1 MKKSCV
7 VFGAGGF
14 IGSHVLDALKKRK
27 FNVVASDLKKSKW
40 ISSDIKFIKAD
51 ITKFENLKKIKLK
64 VDYILIFSA
73 ISDIGESNKNP
84 RKTINTNVNG
94 LLNILNLAKK
104 LKVKKIIF
112 ASSVYVNSSK
122 GGFYKSSKIAGESL
136 IKEFK
141 NQYNIDFTIIRY
153 GSVYG
158 PRSDINNGIYKIL
171 NKIVNK
177 KKIEYSGSPE
187 TVREYIH
194 VIDAAEAT
202 CDLIDKKF
210 NNQVITLTGRES
222 IKVSELLLIL
232 KDIMSIKGKIK
243 FINKKLPAHYIRTPY
258 SFKDDLSKK
267 YSPQLHIDLAQGLV
281 QTIKFIK
288 DQKKI

>member
-177 KKIEYSGSPE
+177 KK
-187 TVREYIH
+187 
-194 VIDAAEAT
+194 
-202 CDLIDKKF
+202 
-210 NNQVITLTGRES
+210 
-222 IKVSELLLIL
+222 
-232 KDIMSIKGKIK
+232 
-243 FINKKLPAHYIRTPY
+243 
-258 SFKDDLSKK
+258 
-267 YSPQLHIDLAQGLV
+267 
-281 QTIKFIK
+281 
-288 DQKKI
+288 